1 MILSEI
7 NSIFCPSTGSKIYDT
22 VFGYIC
28 FMGIYVLNMYLRID
42 IQKTVPYILTAS
54 RRANMLFIS
63 DKIIN
68 DHNKKVNDRNKNIF
82 SCHLS

>member
-1 MILSEI
+1 M
-7 NSIFCPSTGSKIYDT
+7 
-22 VFGYIC
+22 
-28 FMGIYVLNMYLRID
+28 D
-42 IQKTVPYILTAS
+42 IQKTVPYIFTAS